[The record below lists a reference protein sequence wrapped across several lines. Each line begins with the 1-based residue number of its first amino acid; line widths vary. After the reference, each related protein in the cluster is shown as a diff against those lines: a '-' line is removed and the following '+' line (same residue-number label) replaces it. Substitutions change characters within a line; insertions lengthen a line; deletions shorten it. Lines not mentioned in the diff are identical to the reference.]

1 MDIICLLAVDKR
13 VWDVGLLLVYYGPP
27 SDWKSFEQISC
38 KKVSES
44 WQPAGR
50 RSLQRWI
57 SGLYESNTH
66 EHKIHKL
73 HSKRKWRPRNS
84 VHFPSWCCWCD
95 WVKKKQ
101 CPIASTYR
109 PSLPYIPQLNT
120 IFINL
125 NDLWPRYAYT
135 WRRLYTFRN
144 QNHSKVII
152 TQQYFTGS
160 TESGERQPECACQFQ
175 KV

>member
-44 WQPAGR
+44 WQPVVVVYNGGFQGFMRAIHM
-50 RSLQRWI
+50 SIKYINCTQRERGDHETLCI
-57 SGLYESNTH
+57 SHRDAADVIEL
-66 EHKIHKL
+66 
-73 HSKRKWRPRNS
+73 
-84 VHFPSWCCWCD
+84 
-95 WVKKKQ
+95 KKQ

-125 NDLWPRYAYT
+125 HDLWPRYAYT

-152 TQQYFTGS
+152 TQQYVTGS